1 MIRTTAVAWV
11 LLAPGLLAAQEK
23 FDIKLKKRQKGDA
36 VTVAYEEQTTN
47 AMIVS
52 GADGKVVEKKN
63 QRMLEVAKFREEILE
78 KEPSKRATKL
88 KRTYEKASVTID
100 GKAEVFEYSGTAV
113 TIEKA
118 GDGYSFTADGGKVLK
133 GKSAGL
139 LTKEFSGKKSDT
151 DDVEEKVLPKKPVAV
166 GDTWDVNVKEF
177 LKELSGEDEVK
188 AFDLDK
194 AKGTGKLAKAYKKG
208 DRQFGV
214 LEIDMTTP
222 LVALPG
228 TEFKCE
234 AGSKFDLKLML
245 DVCIDG
251 SAEAGDMK
259 GDLKF
264 AGKAKGSQGGMD
276 FGLDFDVSVTR
287 TDKHEPVKK

>member
-1 MIRTTAVAWV
+1 
-11 LLAPGLLAAQEK
+11 
-23 FDIKLKKRQKGDA
+23 
-36 VTVAYEEQTTN
+36 
-47 AMIVS
+47 
-52 GADGKVVEKKN
+52 
-63 QRMLEVAKFREEILE
+63 
-78 KEPSKRATKL
+78 
-88 KRTYEKASVTID
+88 
-100 GKAEVFEYSGTAV
+100 
-113 TIEKA
+113 
-118 GDGYSFTADGGKVLK
+118 
-133 GKSAGL
+133 
-139 LTKEFSGKKSDT
+139 
-151 DDVEEKVLPKKPVAV
+151 VAV

-177 LKELSGEDEVK
+177 LKDLSGEDEVK

-214 LEIDMTTP
+214 LEIDLTTP

-234 AGSKFDLKLML
+234 AGSKFQLKLTL

-264 AGKAKGSQGGMD
+264 SGKAKASQGGMD
-276 FGLDFDVSVTR
+276 YGLEFDVSVNR
-287 TDKHEPVKK
+287 TDVHEPVKK

>member
-1 MIRTTAVAWV
+1 MIRATAVAWA
-11 LLAPGLLAAQEK
+11 LLAPGLLAAEEK

-36 VTVAYEEQTTN
+36 VTVAYEEKTTN
-47 AMIVS
+47 AMTVT
-52 GADGKVVEKKN
+52 GPDGKVVEKKN
-63 QRMLEVAKFREEILE
+63 QQMLEAARFREDVLE
-78 KEPSKRATKL
+78 KEPGKRPTRL
-88 KRTYEKASVTID
+88 KRTYEKASVTLD
-100 GKAEVFEYSGTAV
+100 GKAEDFEYSGKAV

-118 GDGYSFTADGGKVLK
+118 AGGYTFTLDGGKVLK
-133 GKSAGL
+133 GKAAGL
-139 LTKEFSGKKSDT
+139 LAKEFTGKKSDS

-166 GDTWDVNVKEF
+166 GDTWDINVKEF

-194 AKGTGKLAKAYKKG
+194 AKGAGKLAKAYKRG
-208 DRQFGV
+208 DQQFGV
-214 LEIDMTTP
+214 LEIDLTTP

-234 AGSKFDLKLML
+234 SGSKFNLKLTL

-251 SAEAGDMK
+251 SAEAGNMK

-276 FGLDFDVSVTR
+276 FGLEFDVSVNRNDT
-287 TDKHEPVKK
+287 HEPVKK